1 MSRYPRRPVR
11 VDEHTI
17 VLDGT
22 PVFYR
27 SAPAAGLPRLYLHGA
42 PTSSDD
48 WLPFLERTGGTAPD
62 LIGFGRSGKGG
73 HLDYSL
79 EGHAD
84 FITRLLDELEIEA
97 VKLIAHDWG
106 AGGGLVFAQRH
117 PDRIDK
123 LVLIDAVPLLDGFSW
138 HGLPAVWRRP
148 ALGELVMGSI
158 PRWYLNRRLRG
169 ACVGQRAWTDEQLRA
184 VWEQFD
190 QGTQRALLR
199 LHRAADPERL
209 AAAGRQ
215 LETITAP
222 ALVIWGERDPWF
234 APQFADAYAERL
246 QTQNA
251 WKIEDAGHW
260 PWLDRTDVIDAVDV
274 FLGED

>member
-1 MSRYPRRPVR
+1 
-11 VDEHTI
+11 
-17 VLDGT
+17 
-22 PVFYR
+22 
-27 SAPAAGLPRLYLHGA
+27 
-42 PTSSDD
+42 
-48 WLPFLERTGGTAPD
+48 
-62 LIGFGRSGKGG
+62 
-73 HLDYSL
+73 
-79 EGHAD
+79 
-84 FITRLLDELEIEA
+84 
-97 VKLIAHDWG
+97 
-106 AGGGLVFAQRH
+106 
-117 PDRIDK
+117 
-123 LVLIDAVPLLDGFSW
+123 
-138 HGLPAVWRRP
+138 
-148 ALGELVMGSI
+148 
-158 PRWYLNRRLRG
+158 
-169 ACVGQRAWTDEQLRA
+169 

-251 WKIEDAGHW
+251 WKIENAGHW